1 MPGWVLNTLC
11 SQTLT
16 PQDVRSFITVPI
28 AVRFTEVL
36 LVNQHTHC
44 KQRAAE
50 GHPGLLAH
58 ILKLIHDSSGG
69 PASIAIW
76 SRSEMKIKLMMDGH
90 APVQQEKKRYLAKR
104 LQAQLQLGQG
114 LSSYNPGSMKST

>member
-1 MPGWVLNTLC
+1 MPGEVLNTLC

-28 AVRFTEVL
+28 AVRCTEVL

-69 PASIAIW
+69 PGIAIW
-76 SRSEMKIKLMMDGH
+76 SGSEMKIKLMMDGH
-90 APVQQEKKRYLAKR
+90 ARV
-104 LQAQLQLGQG
+104 
-114 LSSYNPGSMKST
+114 

>member
-90 APVQQEKKRYLAKR
+90 APVQQEKKKVPGQTATSPV
-104 LQAQLQLGQG
+104 AIGAGFIQL
-114 LSSYNPGSMKST
+114 